1 MRRLKNKVIAI
12 LIAVLLIFASLL
24 FFDGQWRNKYNIS
37 ATVEN
42 EKLQGNLLLEYKS
55 EQALEQIC
63 FCLYPNAFKNEENIN
78 NVCAPEMVDKAYPNG
93 FSSGYIEI
101 KSVKVND
108 KKVDFSL
115 EQDEQILV
123 VDTHVKKNKKILVEI
138 EFAEKLPNSPMRYGY
153 FENTFNYGNWYPILC
168 PIEDGQAVKSVYLAN
183 GDPFYSEC
191 ADYSVMITTP
201 QNLRLATSGK
211 ILSCKETP
219 IEKTYKIEG
228 KNIRDFAFVLSE
240 KFDVI
245 SKKIGNT
252 IVYSYYFSSED
263 CGKQMLDYAA
273 NALQF
278 FSQKFGEYPYETYSV
293 VESDFYI
300 GGMEYPNLVLV
311 SGELAKNQSSLE
323 EVVVHETAHQWWYG
337 IVGNNEVSE
346 PWLDEG
352 LTQYSTAL
360 YYENRYGKDKYKSY
374 MQQSEAYVKVIL
386 KLLKETDVSI
396 EGKIDKFKNMLLYDA
411 IVYDTASIMFDT
423 LRTVIG
429 QDSFDECIKL
439 YFEQNKFKVATKQS
453 FMTAIKTIAGNKAIE
468 IVEAFLKGKV
478 FGLWTKKDKIA

>member
-1 MRRLKNKVIAI
+1 MKRFKNKVIAI
-12 LIAVLLIFASLL
+12 LIAFTLIFTSLL

-55 EQALEQIC
+55 EQHLDEIS
-63 FCLYPNAFKNEENIN
+63 FCLYPNAFKNEENLK
-78 NVCAPEMVDKAYPNG
+78 NVCAPEMIDKAYPNG

-108 KKVDFSL
+108 KEASYSL
-115 EQDEQILV
+115 EENEQILV
-123 VDTHVKKNKKILVEI
+123 VDTRVKKNKKMLIEI

-153 FENTFNYGNWYPILC
+153 FENTFNYGNWYPVLC
-168 PIEDGQAVKSVYLAN
+168 PVEDGKAVKSVYCAN

-191 ADYSVMITTP
+191 ADYLVEITTL

-211 ILSCKETP
+211 IISCSETP
-219 IEKTYKIEG
+219 MEKTYKIKGE
-228 KNIRDFAFVLSE
+228 NIRDFAFVLSE
-240 KFDVI
+240 KFEVL
-245 SKKIGNT
+245 SKKIGKT
-252 IVYSYYFSSED
+252 LVYLYYFSSEE
-263 CGKQMLDYAA
+263 CGKQMLDYAVY
-273 NALQF
+273 ALQF
-278 FSQKFGEYPYETYSV
+278 FNQKFGEYPYETYSV

-300 GGMEYPNLVLV
+300 GGMEYPNLVLI
-311 SGELAKNQSSLE
+311 SGELNKNPNSLE

-337 IVGNNEVSE
+337 IVGNNEVAE

-374 MQQSEAYVKVIL
+374 MQQSESYIKIIL
-386 KLLKETDVSI
+386 KLLKENDVSI
-396 EGKIDKFKNMLLYDA
+396 EGKIDKFKNTLLYDA
-411 IVYDTASIMFDT
+411 VVYDTASIMLDT
-423 LRTVIG
+423 LRGVIG
-429 QDSFDECIKL
+429 QDAFDKSIKL
-439 YFEQNKFKVATKQS
+439 YFEENKFKIATKQS
-453 FMTAIKTIAGNKAIE
+453 FLSALKTVAGTKAIE

-478 FGLWTKKDKIA
+478 FGI